1 MKELYFDW
9 WVKVVPASPLGRR
22 DYPNLGMCGGSV
34 SLNPYLSLDS
44 IGSFEGKQAVNQTCF
59 TVCLFF
65 FPLGTMDLL
74 LSRTWDE
81 YSLKVFLFPASR
93 DDTHRLSVAPHS
105 CIFIVS
111 LVQDA
116 WQPSQTRLRTTGPA
130 GELLLLA
137 SCIKFFVRLQW

>member
-65 FPLGTMDLL
+65 FLWALWTFSFPGLGMNTV
-74 LSRTWDE
+74 SRFSFSQLVEMTHTDFQW
-81 YSLKVFLFPASR
+81 LPTPAFS
-93 DDTHRLSVAPHS
+93 
-105 CIFIVS
+105 
-111 LVQDA
+111 
-116 WQPSQTRLRTTGPA
+116 
-130 GELLLLA
+130 
-137 SCIKFFVRLQW
+137 